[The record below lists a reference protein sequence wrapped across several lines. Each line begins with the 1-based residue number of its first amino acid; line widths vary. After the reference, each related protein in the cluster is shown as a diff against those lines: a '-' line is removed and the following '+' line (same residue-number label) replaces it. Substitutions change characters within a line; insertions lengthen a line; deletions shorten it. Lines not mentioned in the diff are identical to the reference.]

1 MATEIVRGKLLGVD
15 RIGPN
20 ESALVLEVAEPMKPL
35 TKRKVPLGGYQVTP
49 DWVVKNMG
57 YAVECVVV
65 NGVVK
70 SVMRSY

>member
-1 MATEIVRGKLLGVD
+1 MATEIIKGKMMGID

-35 TKRKVPLGGYQVTP
+35 AHRKVPLGGYMVTP
-49 DWVVKNMG
+49 DWAVKNMG
-57 YAVECVVV
+57 YPVECVVV
-65 NGVVK
+65 NGIVK